1 MCPGPTS
8 RVASPPAQESVSS
21 KLHLPRLMKC
31 ISKRSGHMEHTS
43 HNSLPSCI
51 NVGLRYRFPFRDQ
64 MNSFRSLIPEGFFL
78 VGFFFFFFLKIS
90 RHKSSSRDEAN
101 VLPPICINECMNMII
116 KSWTFSRTGCRVP
129 RVCEPQL

>member
-1 MCPGPTS
+1 MRQINVS
-8 RVASPPAQESVSS
+8 RSYQSRRFSS
-21 KLHLPRLMKC
+21 CARISLIQTARLMKC
-31 ISKRSGHMEHTS
+31 ISKRSQHMEHTS
-43 HNSLPSCI
+43 HSSLPSCI

-64 MNSFRSLIPEGFFL
+64 INSFRSLIPE
-78 VGFFFFFFLKIS
+78 FFFFFLKIS